1 MLSAAEI
8 SATTLACPSMAQL
21 MRSTSTSGARRT
33 YNSGMAI
40 NRRPH
45 AAFSAHAA
53 DPMASTTPA
62 SSSDSNTYIHA
73 TTPLDA
79 DRVEE
84 LSTGTPRR
92 PR

>member
-1 MLSAAEI
+1 MLSAADLGDHI
-8 SATTLACPSMAQL
+8 GVPIDGPVDAIDVLLGRA
-21 MRSTSTSGARRT
+21 T

-73 TTPLDA
+73 TTPLD
-79 DRVEE
+79 E
-84 LSTGTPRR
+84 
-92 PR
+92 